1 MSLGIVVYDKRDNI
15 LNEDGIPFAILSDDN
30 ITVIKEKIFSLSSE
44 DDYIKYYPNFVKI
57 VDKNGKSI
65 ESCGT
70 NVSKANKI
78 YISSILENFDEENIF
93 DLYFNLNGDA
103 FNDLYDSL
111 KKEFDELTDED
122 LIFVIKYIISKDD
135 NVINQIRLIEP
146 NIDNFIAEYIE
157 TITRKRDEIKKYYVD
172 VQESLKEFYSL
183 LYKTKEYEE
192 ISSIKY
198 TGVVLSFGDQNRRKY
213 IKLSQIF
220 NTFELSKEIP
230 FIALAN
236 KEGDPIVKIYNE
248 ILNTLSEKEMK
259 SWILNEKKKLN
270 QTSYKKIKGLM
281 IKYKMD
287 NTFLTFNLME
297 NGYINVKIN
306 FTEEEVKTLDEI
318 IYVMK
323 VGINYIVNYI
333 NSLSGIFSK
342 SEKLQI
348 DDYKIET
355 VTAVVET
362 TQLLDLDVLKT
373 TLFKTG
379 YNDIFVLKDTKSQDM
394 ISMYYKKMCKVL
406 PDDTETRGITVTVR
420 NNPYKL
426 NSSLINIYSAL
437 NVGSIERIAKMLTL
451 MVKMKPK
458 KKLKM
463 GIMAKMDLESKKD
476 VSEQKITSKANIKLI
491 REQTGVSLSSK
502 KCQKQRQPKVLD
514 EVGVSTDKLAKPD
527 SYILEFRNNKYI
539 CPTIEYPYPGFIGD
553 NLPCCF
559 NKPQRHTEKYIRNM
573 HPELN
578 DILVRPSN
586 FKVMIYKNR
595 EQRFETYV
603 IKVVS
608 EYMPLM
614 NETNSLPRYYYISE
628 DKQLVPIKNDELV
641 QTLDN
646 EVRSGKEIWL
656 NEVSLATLIFEPPKN
671 KCNNTPNMERKDDMN
686 LNAPCEHHEKNKI
699 FGYNQNSFPC
709 CFANPVDP
717 YIKRTRKTDE
727 ESKVKDYIL
736 QQDKILNPDKIGI
749 LPPNIDNIFNN
760 IIQKGPN
767 KYYKRGVLTGQ
778 SPHSS
783 FINAVLYG
791 SNYKIKN
798 ASDFIRHIVEYLE
811 KDNSVFPKL
820 NSGDIIK
827 KYGSLDN
834 FIKNIRNSSWQDLLD
849 ITQRIVKCNVIII
862 NIPYVPNKVEL
873 DYNNTQLHC
882 SYNVNMDNRYP
893 YVILIKK
900 KNIFENVIEM
910 DNKKNI
916 IGYNFMYDDAF
927 DNKSNI
933 VNFLVDFYESTCIK
947 EDIFPENFQYMKLYT
962 NDELHKY
969 VKGTVVDIKLQL
981 LNKFN
986 KVNMVVMNNGVILPI
1001 KQNGIKEYAPFTS
1014 LEEYLLNNLLTL
1026 DDYIRGINLI
1036 NKFISTPIEILG
1048 VTVDENDRYSSVQT
1062 NFGILVPLKPTK
1074 RDDALFKYPILNFKY
1089 YGDAD
1094 NKYSMDIID
1103 KDIEY
1108 KLGKVV
1114 FDDDKVIRYIRQR
1127 LINKDLTRDEKV
1139 DEIVKLFKKIANHF
1153 YVNEIGLFSDIKLQ
1167 NIAEKYVTNIGVVY
1181 ANTMRNKKQEI
1192 YNIKQ
1197 KLAFVI
1203 SRDDELVK
1211 EIKTIN
1217 RMTNI
1222 NKAEKIFRLVKIFK
1236 EILSKDNKV
1245 KHIVNDFILKH
1256 IANETINDNVENTL
1270 LNNMVVPDEFDP
1282 NEIIQKESES
1292 VLLNIEDI
1300 KNWIKKY
1307 KQIDQEDDFI
1317 DVENENE

>member
-1 MSLGIVVYDKRDNI
+1 MSLGIVIYDKDNNI
-15 LNEDGIPFAILSDDN
+15 LNEGGVPFAILSDD
-30 ITVIKEKIFSLSSE
+30 TVVVMKEKIFSLMDE
-44 DDYIKYYPNFVKI
+44 IKYYPNFVKL
-57 VDKNGKSI
+57 VDLSGGDI
-65 ESCGT
+65 SCDT
-70 NVSKANKI
+70 VREKL
-78 YISSILENFDEENIF
+78 YISSVIDELDKNSIF
-93 DLYFNLNGDA
+93 DLYFGLNGEA
-103 FNDLYDSL
+103 FNELYDTL
-111 KKEFDELTDED
+111 KKEYED
-122 LIFVIKYIISKDD
+122 LTEDDLVFVIKYIVSSDD
-135 NVINQIRLIEP
+135 SLINQVRLIEP
-146 NIDNFIAEYIE
+146 NVDNFIAEYIE
-157 TITRKRDEIKKYYVD
+157 MIMRKKSEIKKYYED
-172 VQESLKEFYSL
+172 IQESLKEFYEL
-183 LYKTKEYEE
+183 LYRTSEYEE

-198 TGVVLSFGDQNRRKY
+198 TGVVLSFGDQSRRKY

-220 NTFELSKEIP
+220 NIFELTNEIP

-236 KEGDPIVKIYNE
+236 KDGDPVVKIYNE

-297 NGYINVKIN
+297 NGYINAKIN
-306 FTEEEVKTLDEI
+306 FMEDEVKTLDEI

-323 VGINYIVNYI
+323 VGINHIVNYI

-342 SEKLQI
+342 SQKLQAG
-348 DDYKIET
+348 DYKVEM

-362 TQLLDLDVLKT
+362 SQLLELDVLKA
-373 TLFKTG
+373 TLFKQG
-379 YNDIFVLKDTKSQDM
+379 YSDIFAIKDTKAQDM

-437 NVGSIERIAKMLTL
+437 NVGSIERIAKMLIL
-451 MVKMKPK
+451 IMKLKPK
-458 KKLKM
+458 KKLRI
-463 GIMAKMDLESKKD
+463 GIMAKLNLESKKEKE
-476 VSEQKITSKANIKLI
+476 EQKIVFKANIKLI

-514 EVGVSTDKLAKPD
+514 GNEVYNLAKSD
-527 SYILEFRNNKYI
+527 SYVLEFRNNKYV

-578 DILVRPSN
+578 DIIVRPSN
-586 FKVMIYKNR
+586 FKVTIYKTP
-595 EQRFETYV
+595 EQKFETYV

-614 NETNSLPRYYYISE
+614 NERNSLPRYYYISE
-628 DKQLVPIKNDELV
+628 DKQLVPIKNDELIGE
-641 QTLDN
+641 LEGEMD
-646 EVRSGKEIWL
+646 REIWL
-656 NEVSLATLIFEPPKN
+656 SEVSLATLVFEPPKN

-686 LNAPCEHHEKNKI
+686 LNAPCEHHERNKI

-717 YIKRTRKTDE
+717 YVKRIKKVGE
-727 ESKVKDYIL
+727 EFKVKDYIL
-736 QQDKILNPDKIGI
+736 QQDKILNPEKIGI

-760 IIQKGPN
+760 VIKSGVN

-791 SNYKIKN
+791 SNYKIRN
-798 ASDFIRHIVEYLE
+798 ANDFIKHIIEYLE
-811 KDNSVFPKL
+811 KNPTVFQKL
-820 NSGDIIK
+820 NSGDMIR
-827 KYGSLDN
+827 KYGSLEN
-834 FIKNIRNSSWQDLLD
+834 FIKNIRNSPWFDLLD

-862 NIPYVPNKVEL
+862 NIPYIANKVEL
-873 DYNNTQLHC
+873 DYENTQLHC
-882 SYNVNMDNRYP
+882 AYNVSMDIANP

-916 IGYNFMYDDAF
+916 VAFNFNL
-927 DNKSNI
+927 NKSNV
-933 VNFLVDFYESTCIK
+933 VNFLVNFYDSTCIK
-947 EDIFPENFQYMKLYT
+947 EDLFPENFQYMKLYT
-962 NDELHKY
+962 NDELHNY

-981 LNKFN
+981 LNEFN
-986 KVNMVVMNNGVILPI
+986 KVNMVVMSNGVLLPI

-1014 LEEYLLNNLLTL
+1014 LEEYLVNNLLTL
-1026 DDYIRGINLI
+1026 DDYIRGLKLI
-1036 NKFISTPIEILG
+1036 NRFIPRPIEILG
-1048 VTVDENDRYSSVQT
+1048 VTLDEKDRYSSIQT
-1062 NFGILVPLKPTK
+1062 NFGILIPVKPTK

-1094 NKYSMDIID
+1094 KRYKMDSVD
-1103 KDIEY
+1103 RDVEY
-1108 KLGKVV
+1108 KLGRVI
-1114 FDDDKVIRYIRQR
+1114 FNDDKVIVYIRQR
-1127 LINKDLTRDEKV
+1127 LKDVTLSVEDKTI
-1139 DEIVKLFKKIANHF
+1139 EIIKLFKKIVDHF
-1153 YVNEIGLFSDIKLQ
+1153 YGDQKQLFSDEKLKR
-1167 NIAEKYVTNIGVVY
+1167 IAEKYVINMGVVY
-1181 ANTMRNKKQEI
+1181 SDIMREMKHKIYKLKQTLASIISNDDTLTRDIKVINK
-1192 YNIKQ
+1192 
-1197 KLAFVI
+1197 
-1203 SRDDELVK
+1203 
-1211 EIKTIN
+1211 
-1217 RMTNI
+1217 MTNI
-1222 NKAEKIFRLVKIFK
+1222 NKLEKIERIVKIFTGV
-1236 EILSKDNKV
+1236 LPNVDN
-1245 KHIVNDFILKH
+1245 FILKH
-1256 IANETINDNVENTL
+1256 IANEVINDNIENTL

-1282 NEIIQKESES
+1282 NEIMQKDWES

-1307 KQIDQEDDFI
+1307 KSSDEEYDFV